1 VPALS
6 RFWSVSFSLLVYVA
20 LQVSSFMKSTRGQL
34 GKVYSIAIE
43 TLLEITEPQ
52 DGLGDGDVS
61 PNWTV
66 PAIDQ
71 IKGEAT

>member
-1 VPALS
+1 
-6 RFWSVSFSLLVYVA
+6 
-20 LQVSSFMKSTRGQL
+20 MKSTRGQL